1 MKMLGIRHLRA
12 RAVVTSPDPSVETEL
27 VARLVDRLRRLS
39 MTVVVLM
46 QQPVLFRGVENR
58 VRFVLTYISN
68 TCGAAGAVPPP

>member
-1 MKMLGIRHLRA
+1 MHG
-12 RAVVTSPDPSVETEL
+12 TP
-27 VARLVDRLRRLS
+27 RRLS

-68 TCGAAGAVPPP
+68 ACGAAGAVPSP